1 MAEEVE
7 PCGVLSHLRVVEIG
21 SSAATSYCA
30 RLFADFGADVQKV
43 EPPAGDPLRSSA
55 PLTPGGQ
62 SPWFAFLNLNKSSV
76 IVDAKDPEA
85 VTRFTSLVHDC
96 DVLIDGRDVASADCV
111 PIDIAAICQRR
122 PKLIYLGASW
132 FAHDGP
138 YSGFVATD
146 STVRALA
153 GLIKLAGPAEGPP
166 VHAPDFQT
174 GILSGLWGFIAAISS
189 VLAIMQGGA
198 GRTWSL
204 SIFES
209 ALTASEYLM
218 SESVAHSDVIRRMG
232 VNRFW
237 PGFPLGIY
245 ETKDGWLGVTTVT
258 PAQWWAFCDML
269 GLSQLRDDPSLAF
282 GKDRLL
288 DAERIERQFMPRLR
302 DRTAREWFV
311 EGMKRKIPLVPVPTI
326 FDLLN
331 NIEKRERG
339 AIVPVRFGKEDGLT
353 AGSMQRLTLTPPI
366 RGGSVPDPG
375 EQRCVA
381 RKRMRLT
388 DAGSNTAMSIKTGM
402 QPLCGTRVIDFSM
415 GWAGPLCTR
424 TLADLGAEVIKIEAV
439 QYPDWWRGVDRSP
452 AYVQSQMYEK
462 TLRFCIMNRNKCGIT
477 IDLTRSRG
485 CALAKGLV
493 AKADIVVDNYS
504 VGVLPRFGLG
514 YDVLKSLNP
523 RLVMVSMSAFGTNSI
538 NRECRAYGSTL
549 EQGSGYPGVVGGPD
563 GPPVM
568 SHTAFGD
575 PVGGL
580 NGCAAVLIA
589 MVHARSTGQG
599 QFIDL
604 AQVECMIPF
613 AAPWITLQSI
623 GGAAPKRYGNRHPQF
638 VPHGCFRCAGE
649 DNWIVIAVTDPDM
662 WRRLAS
668 IIGRPDWAADASL
681 NSAEARRC
689 VENEIETVIA
699 AWTLSRD
706 ADEVMSEL
714 QAVKVAAGVA
724 RFPIDLLNDR
734 QLKSRDFLQQIE
746 RAFIGVH
753 SQPSMP
759 IREDARPFAIRTPA
773 PTLGQHNREVLS
785 RILGLSDAD
794 IDQLQKEN
802 IIGTT
807 MLSEGG
813 LTNQGGVGQVGSA
826 VSTRTS

>member
-1 MAEEVE
+1 MAEEIE
-7 PCGVLSHLRVVEIG
+7 LRGALSHLRVIEIG

-55 PLTPGGQ
+55 PLTSSGQ

-76 IVDAKDPEA
+76 IVDANEPEA
-85 VTRFTSLVHDC
+85 IMRLTSLVEDC
-96 DVLIDGRDVASADCV
+96 DILIDGRDVASADC
-111 PIDIAAICQRR
+111 PSIDVAAICQRH
-122 PKLIYLGASW
+122 PCLIYLEASW

-138 YSGFVATD
+138 YAGFVATD
-146 STVRALA
+146 TTVRALA
-153 GLIKLAGPAEGPP
+153 GLIKLAGPADGPP

-174 GILSGLWGFIAAISS
+174 GILSGLWGFIAATSS
-189 VLAIMQGGA
+189 VLAIMQGGG
-198 GRTWSL
+198 GRSWSL

-209 ALTASEYLM
+209 CLTASEYLM
-218 SESVAHSDVIRRMG
+218 FESVARSDGIRRMG
-232 VNRFW
+232 INRFW

-269 GLSQLRDDPSLAF
+269 GLSQLRDDPSLVF
-282 GKDRLL
+282 GKDRLP
-288 DAERIERQFMPRLR
+288 DAERIEGQFMPRLR
-302 DRTAREWFV
+302 ERTAREWFA

-326 FDLLN
+326 SDLLGDS
-331 NIEKRERG
+331 EKRERG
-339 AIVPVRFGKEDGLT
+339 AIVPVRFGNEEGLT
-353 AGSMQRLTLTPPI
+353 AGSMLRLTLTPPS

-375 EQRCVA
+375 EQRAVA
-381 RKRMRLT
+381 SKRRRLADT
-388 DAGSNTAMSIKTGM
+388 GSPSSKSMDTRR
-402 QPLCGTRVIDFSM
+402 QPLYGTRVIDFSM

-452 AYVQSQMYEK
+452 AYVDGQMYEK
-462 TLRFCIMNRNKCGIT
+462 TLRFCIMNRNKSGIT
-477 IDLTRSRG
+477 LDLTRPRG

-493 AKADIVVDNYS
+493 AKADIVVNNYS
-504 VGVLPRFGLG
+504 VDVLPKFGLG

-538 NRECRAYGSTL
+538 HRECRAYGSTL
-549 EQGSGYPGVVGGPD
+549 EQGSGYPGVVGDPD

-604 AQVECMIPF
+604 AQVDCMIPF
-613 AAPWITLQSI
+613 AAPWITMQSV

-649 DNWIVIAVTDPDM
+649 DNWIVIAAADADM
-662 WRRLAS
+662 WHRLAS
-668 IIGRPDWAADASL
+668 LIGRPDWAVDVSL

-689 VENEIETVIA
+689 IENEIETVIA

-706 ADEVMSEL
+706 PEEAMSEL
-714 QAVKVAAGVA
+714 QAVEVAAGVA
-724 RFPIDLLNDR
+724 RMPIELLTDR
-734 QLKSRDFLQQIE
+734 QLKSREFLQQTE
-746 RAFIGVH
+746 RPFIGVH
-753 SQPSMP
+753 SQPSIP
-759 IREDARPFAIRTPA
+759 IREDAGPVAIRTPA
-773 PTLGQHNREVLS
+773 PTLGQHNGEVLS
-785 RILGLSDAD
+785 TILDLSHSD
-794 IDQLQKEN
+794 IAQLVKEN
-802 IIGTT
+802 IIGTA

-813 LTNQGGVGQVGSA
+813 LLGQTDCDGGD
-826 VSTRTS
+826 